1 MNIPVYFTRPGRY
14 MNGLVDVVEVTQED
28 VDKRTR
34 FFIEKRKA
42 DTYLESGAVKP
53 YVVDNVVH
61 EVVSDPLWKQYLTRQ
76 GANTKSEKAY
86 LVELCSRLGAVDAE
100 DMKRAEMRKILED
113 AEKNRPNVLDSAIA
127 GKLNLQPDETP
138 EEVFQKIT
146 DGEDDT
152 FDYDTIIGG

>member
-1 MNIPVYFTRPGRY
+1 
-14 MNGLVDVVEVTQED
+14 
-28 VDKRTR
+28 
-34 FFIEKRKA
+34 
-42 DTYLESGAVKP
+42 
-53 YVVDNVVH
+53 
-61 EVVSDPLWKQYLTRQ
+61 
-76 GANTKSEKAY
+76 
-86 LVELCSRLGAVDAE
+86 LGAVDAE

-138 EEVFQKIT
+138 EDVFQKIT